1 MSHHSGGEARDATSS
16 GAGEPPASSG
26 EEGVVIV
33 GNVAER
39 SHLEYLSDVSE
50 EFETAPATEIMS
62 WAVERFGS
70 ESISLACSFEDCVS
84 IHLATQ
90 VCPDIEVLFLD
101 TGSHFAE
108 TLEYVETVRSRYN
121 LNLRVIKPGPEAA
134 DWPCGSARCCELRKV
149 APLAR
154 ALEGKTAW
162 ITGLKRVDA
171 STRVEAPIVSWDEA
185 RGIVKVNPIAT
196 WTDLDVAGYVA
207 DHNLPTHPLASRG
220 YLSIGCAPTT
230 RPVAPGEDRR
240 AGRFIGMGTTECGLH
255 V

>member
-1 MSHHSGGEARDATSS
+1 MSQAPQGDAKDATGS
-16 GAGEPPASSG
+16 GVGELDARTG

-39 SHLEYLSDVSE
+39 SHLEYLSDVSD
-50 EFETAPATEIMS
+50 EFETAPATEVVS
-62 WAVERFGS
+62 WAVERFGQ
-70 ESISLACSFEDCVS
+70 SITLACSFEDCVAV
-84 IHLATQ
+84 HLAIQ

-101 TGSHFAE
+101 TGSHFPE
-108 TLEYVETVRSRYN
+108 TLDYVETVRSRYK
-121 LNLRVIKPGPEAA
+121 LNLKIVRPGPEAA

-154 ALEGKTAW
+154 ALSGKQAW
-162 ITGLKRVDA
+162 VTGLKRVDA
-171 STRVEAPIVSWDEA
+171 STRVDAPIVSWDEA

-207 DHNLPTHPLASRG
+207 DHDLPTHPLATRG